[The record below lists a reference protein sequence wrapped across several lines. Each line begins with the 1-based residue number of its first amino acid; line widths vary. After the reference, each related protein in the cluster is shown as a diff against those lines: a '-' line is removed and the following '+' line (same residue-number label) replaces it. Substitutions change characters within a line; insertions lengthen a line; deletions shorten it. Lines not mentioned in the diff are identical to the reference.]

1 MGDINVTF
9 SKKGLNTEEQI
20 VYGEVYAPGILDAH
34 GDVMPA
40 KDIKKM
46 AHDFM
51 QLSYAQNAIDTNHD
65 QQSNG
70 AYPVESF
77 IAREGDPDYTPGAW
91 VLGVKIADSQLWEMV
106 KKGDLNGYSFQA
118 RVYKRPKYVEI
129 EVESDNFLRTEE
141 AAGHTHFAYIELDEN
156 GRVLGGMTSLDYGH
170 KHNITAGT
178 ATEKADGHAH
188 RIFIDD

>member
-20 VYGEVYAPGILDAH
+20 VYGEVYAPGVLDAH
-34 GDVMPA
+34 GDIMPA
-40 KDIKKM
+40 EDIKKM

-77 IAREGDPDYTPGAW
+77 IAREGDPDYTPGSW
-91 VLGVKIADSQLWEMV
+91 VLGVKIADPQLWQMV

-129 EVESDNFLRTEE
+129 EVESDLYIRTEV
-141 AAGHTHFAYIELDEN
+141 AAGHSHFAYVEMDEN
-156 GRVLGGMTSLDYGH
+156 GRVRCGMTSNDNGH
-170 KHNITAGT
+170 THVIVAGT
-178 ATEKADGHAH
+178 ATEKTDGHAH
-188 RIFIDD
+188 RIFIGD